1 MITRRMLLAGWTLF
15 FAVGFGLQ
23 QAGAE
28 EQKAT
33 THTVAIRG
41 FEFVPKQLKVRPGDT
56 VVWTN
61 EDIVPHT
68 ATAKGG
74 FDSKEIASKKSWSYK
89 ATRKGKFPYICS
101 YHPTMKGELTV
112 E

>member
-1 MITRRMLLAGWTLF
+1 MTRRMSLAGLALV
-15 FAVGFGLQ
+15 FAVGFGLE
-23 QAGAE
+23 QAGA
-28 EQKAT
+28 QDQSKST
-33 THTVAIRG
+33 THTVTIRG
-41 FEFVPKQLKVRPGDT
+41 FEFVPKQLKVRAGDT

-74 FDSKEIASKKSWSYK
+74 FDSKEIASKKSWTYK
-89 ATRKGKFPYICS
+89 ATRKGEFPYICT
-101 YHPTMKGELTV
+101 YHPTMMGELTV

>member
-1 MITRRMLLAGWTLF
+1 MITRRKLLAGSALLL
-15 FAVGFGLQ
+15 AVGSGLQ
-23 QAGAE
+23 QASAE
-28 EQKAT
+28 DQKST
-33 THTVAIRG
+33 THAVAIRG
-41 FEFVPKQLKVRPGDT
+41 FEFVPKQLKVRVGDT

-74 FDSKEIASKKSWSYK
+74 FDSKEIASKKSWGFK
-89 ATRKGKFPYICS
+89 TARKGKFPYICT